1 MPEYYKIKGETL
13 TNIADAIREKIGN
26 GGGNNTSRYAPGDC
40 EY

>member
-26 GGGNNTSRYAPGDC
+26 GGANNPSWHAR
-40 EY
+40 